1 MNEADKNKLIITTSW
16 LFEAVNNQYRAV
28 INDIRKSMMFSMY
41 KLSTLFNKF
50 NKNINLSFSLINQ
63 AQRNFVVVLKQA
75 QFNSVT
81 LNNIYKMYVKRGI
94 YQEKMASEALRNLRY
109 DVNVFSDPLFKNI
122 IAKTYNLHSLLMDLE
137 RKFYLLCE

>member
-50 NKNINLSFSLINQ
+50 NKNINLYFINFFNLILFWKDRDSLPEI
-63 AQRNFVVVLKQA
+63 
-75 QFNSVT
+75 S
-81 LNNIYKMYVKRGI
+81 
-94 YQEKMASEALRNLRY
+94 
-109 DVNVFSDPLFKNI
+109 
-122 IAKTYNLHSLLMDLE
+122 
-137 RKFYLLCE
+137 

>member
-81 LNNIYKMYVKRGI
+81 LNNIYKMYASTTYTSNTFLEKQSLYIHCLFFYTSQCKCRLLVKI
-94 YQEKMASEALRNLRY
+94 
-109 DVNVFSDPLFKNI
+109 
-122 IAKTYNLHSLLMDLE
+122 
-137 RKFYLLCE
+137 

>member
-1 MNEADKNKLIITTSW
+1 MNEAEKNKLIITTSW

-94 YQEKMASEALRNLRY
+94 YQEKMASEALSNLRY

>member
-81 LNNIYKMYVKRGI
+81 LNNIY
-94 YQEKMASEALRNLRY
+94 
-109 DVNVFSDPLFKNI
+109 
-122 IAKTYNLHSLLMDLE
+122 
-137 RKFYLLCE
+137 